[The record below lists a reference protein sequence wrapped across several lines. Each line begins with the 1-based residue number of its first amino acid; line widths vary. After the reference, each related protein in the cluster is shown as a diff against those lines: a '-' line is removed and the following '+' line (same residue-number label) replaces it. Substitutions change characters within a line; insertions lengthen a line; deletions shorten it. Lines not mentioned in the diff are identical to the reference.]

1 MFFTKGKNK
10 ALVTIFLALIVSL
23 FYYPNTANSETIVSE
38 VTVEVHR
45 DASVL
50 EQVVQGILPKTNE
63 ELGLFLS
70 LIGGFLLI
78 GFVVLIKYF
87 KNQANEAN

>member
-1 MFFTKGKNK
+1 MCFTKEKSK
-10 ALVTIFLALIVSL
+10 ALITIFLTSIISL

-45 DASVL
+45 DTSTL

-70 LIGGFLLI
+70 WIGGFLLI
-78 GFVVLIKYF
+78 GFVVLISFYFVHNKYS
-87 KNQANEAN
+87 